1 MKRST
6 KTRGGI
12 IAALD
17 IGSTKT
23 CCVIARADGD
33 RLQVLGVG
41 HHATRGVKAGTI
53 VDLEMAEQAMLD
65 AVQTAEQAANETLT
79 NLWVNLP
86 GGQPS
91 SRAFTAEVPV
101 SGREIGDSD
110 VAAVLD
116 QGRRAPQPPD
126 RTAIHS
132 IPMGFSIDGSRGIR
146 DPRGMFGQ
154 RLGVNM
160 HVVTASTSAL
170 RTLKTAVNRC
180 HLDIQGVVAGAYAAG
195 MSVLVDDERDLGV
208 TLIDMGGGSTS
219 IAVFHEGHLAFTDS
233 VPIGGQHVTSD
244 IARGLST
251 PVAHAERIKALYGA
265 ALASTDDERE
275 LIDVPLV
282 GEDDMRH
289 ANHVERSILT
299 GIIQPRLEETFEL
312 VRSRLEGSG
321 LERLSG
327 RRVVLTGGAS
337 QLAGVRDLAAHVL
350 DKQVRVGRPTRLGD
364 LPDSIAGPA
373 FATVAG
379 LLAYAAQPAR
389 EPLKRLAGSSLP
401 PSGLFGRVGLW
412 LKENF

>member
-1 MKRST
+1 
-6 KTRGGI
+6 
-12 IAALD
+12 
-17 IGSTKT
+17 
-23 CCVIARADGD
+23 
-33 RLQVLGVG
+33 
-41 HHATRGVKAGTI
+41 
-53 VDLEMAEQAMLD
+53 MLD

-327 RRVVLTGGAS
+327 RRVVLTGQPAGRRARSSRPCAGQAS
-337 QLAGVRDLAAHVL
+337 PGGPPHPPRRSAGFDR
-350 DKQVRVGRPTRLGD
+350 RPRLRHRRR
-364 LPDSIAGPA
+364 IAGLRRAARPR
-373 FATVAG
+373 TPETLGG
-379 LLAYAAQPAR
+379 LQPAAVRPVWPGRSLAER
-389 EPLKRLAGSSLP
+389 EFLMRTHNILLILSQPTP
-401 PSGLFGRVGLW
+401 TSGG
-412 LKENF
+412 